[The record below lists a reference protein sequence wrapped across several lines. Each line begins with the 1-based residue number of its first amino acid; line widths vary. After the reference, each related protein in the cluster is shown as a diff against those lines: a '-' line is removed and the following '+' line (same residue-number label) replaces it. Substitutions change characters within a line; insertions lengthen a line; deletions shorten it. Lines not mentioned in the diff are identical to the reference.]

1 MADGKT
7 TRLPYSPRLLHRV
20 EAPILCAH
28 AASGLPADRRARLV
42 QHLAVCALGAR
53 RRPSQ
58 TPTRG
63 HRRWGSRTTVSV
75 RPDDRDPAS
84 QPPGVRHA
92 ADHPTAMF
100 LSVKTLLAKPDG
112 VRRVHWAR

>member
-1 MADGKT
+1 MADGQT
-7 TRLPYSPRLLHRV
+7 TRLPYSPRLLHWV

-58 TPTRG
+58 APTP
-63 HRRWGSRTTVSV
+63 GSPPVGFSENSSV
-75 RPDDRDPAS
+75 RPDDRDLAS
-84 QPPGVRHA
+84 QSPGVRHV
-92 ADHPTAMF
+92 ADHPAAMF
-100 LSVKTLLAKPDG
+100 LSVKTLLAKT
-112 VRRVHWAR
+112 